1 MSDYLDSID
10 SSEIKSTSTT
20 SEIEDQNTSTV
31 NKSDESSP
39 VEVIDAQGT
48 PSATVSVEERDEFA
62 ETDLPEY
69 LAQSTIIVRR
79 YKLRK

>member
-20 SEIEDQNTSTV
+20 TETEEQNTSTV
-31 NKSDESSP
+31 NKYDESSP
-39 VEVIDAQGT
+39 IEVIDAKGT

-62 ETDLPEY
+62 EANLPDY